1 MSAQLEFYLERAAEA
16 RAIAD
21 AATLDNVRDRWLR
34 SEASWT
40 EMAVRRE
47 HADNMRVKLIAEK
60 ATERAALN
68 PASQARGP
76 ASRTGKGLTT

>member
-16 RAIAD
+16 RAIANG
-21 AATLDNVRDRWLR
+21 ATLDNVRDRWLR

-47 HADNMRVKLIAEK
+47 HAENMRAKLIAEK

-68 PASQARGP
+68 AASQA
-76 ASRTGKGLTT
+76 